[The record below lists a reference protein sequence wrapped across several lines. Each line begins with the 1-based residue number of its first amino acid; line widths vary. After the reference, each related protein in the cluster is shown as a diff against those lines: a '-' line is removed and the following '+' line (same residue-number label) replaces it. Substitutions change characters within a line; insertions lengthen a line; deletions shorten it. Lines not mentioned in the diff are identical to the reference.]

1 MIQGNTK
8 SKIHLGA
15 INGVFWRVLWKS
27 KPSDKTGEY
36 WREWEESMFR
46 QQAVLLL
53 NRNYSKSSIRDRI
66 IKRFMTCIR

>member
-36 WREWEESMFR
+36 WKEWEEAIYR
-46 QQAVLLL
+46 QQTMLLL
-53 NRNYSKSSIRDRI
+53 SRNYDKKNICKRI
-66 IKRFMTCIR
+66 IKRFLNCIK

>member
-27 KPSDKTGEY
+27 KSSDKTGEY
-36 WREWEESMFR
+36 WKEWEEAIYR
-46 QQAVLLL
+46 QHKK
-53 NRNYSKSSIRDRI
+53 NICKRI
-66 IKRFMTCIR
+66 IKRFLNCIK